1 MLEGATSTRA
11 EVVGVE
17 ESDASPTSVGFYI
30 DNGISSVD
38 NIDQPAGK
46 VSVIYA
52 LAGASGNFGTGDEAE
67 RLLPELLESTPC
79 LLYTSDAADDPL
91 CVDLAGRR
99 TIKNKTTPYT

>member
-17 ESDASPTSVGFYI
+17 ESDANPTSVGFYI

-52 LAGASGNFGTGDEAE
+52 LNGAEGSFGVKDEAE
-67 RLLPELLESTPC
+67 RLLPELLIPVGGGRGAQGAGPTAESRAERLPG
-79 LLYTSDAADDPL
+79 SASPS
-91 CVDLAGRR
+91 RS
-99 TIKNKTTPYT
+99 